1 MAKHEYQGNPATF
14 KHLWEDGYDFDLSK
28 YINRGWEIFKANA
41 ANFVV
46 FSLIYTLAAGAF
58 GGLLQI
64 LIGAPLAAGFYIV
77 ADKIAKNESTEFGDF
92 FKGFDHFVQL
102 ILGNLA
108 FGIALF
114 FGFLFFFFPGI
125 YLLVAFSL
133 WIPFVIFHDLN
144 FIDALKTSRLVVTKN
159 WWNFFLLGLVFFGI
173 FLLGVMALV
182 VGIFVAIPVIQCISY
197 AVYEDIV
204 ARDGAAHQDKIDE
217 FGIEVEEIKNFD
229 DV

>member
-14 KHLWEDGYDFDLSK
+14 KHLWEEGYDFDLSK
-28 YINRGWEIFKANA
+28 YINRGWEIFKGNA

-64 LIGAPLAAGFYIV
+64 LIGAPLAAGFFIV

-108 FGIALF
+108 YFIAVL
-114 FGFLFFFFPGI
+114 FGFLFLVIPGI
-125 YLLVAFSL
+125 YLAIAFTL

-144 FIDALKTSRLVVTKN
+144 FIDALKVSRLVVTKN
-159 WWNFFLLGLVFFGI
+159 WWNFLLLGFVCAGI
-173 FLLGVMALV
+173 ALLGVLALF
-182 VGIFVAIPVIQCISY
+182 VGIFVAVPVIQCISY

-204 ARDGAAHQDKIDE
+204 ARDGAAYQDKIDE
-217 FGIEVEEIKNFD
+217 IGIEVEEITDFD